1 VSTLQ
6 SSTTETFRLFR
17 YFRLFRDLSSC
28 LHFNLFAKLRPMRSR
43 RNWLAMTTPILLT
56 LGSIALLLWLWRRP
70 PEPLVSV
77 VTLAIA
83 GRAQSP
89 IKTHHDPFGIAAD
102 SEGNLFV
109 SETITGKIYRIPS
122 VVYSSNSAPH
132 GETIVAGQLET
143 PSAIAFDEDGNLV
156 VANTGAHTIMRVDL
170 KTSRSS
176 IIAGT
181 DSVSGSADGSSY
193 EAQFNGPVGVGCGEA
208 GSIYVADTYNDR
220 IRVISRDGQ
229 VRTLA
234 GGSEPGFADG
244 TGSNARF
251 DTPCGI
257 AIAEDGSLLVADT
270 GNHRIRRVELNGRVT
285 TVAGT
290 GEAEERDGVPL
301 EAAFDEPT
309 AITVRDRDSFYVAD
323 AGGSTIRLCTLGER
337 PAVETLAGG
346 YWIGLA
352 DGELP
357 QSRLNRP
364 TGLAL
369 LPRGELAL
377 VDSGN
382 GLVRAL
388 VPGNTKIGRRAD
400 PKSMIIQAGEMRA
413 LIQQGWP
420 RWPFDPPQA
429 RRDIAGTYGE
439 IRGERLPDHESWF
452 HNGLDIPG
460 ADGEPVRAL
469 FTERVTRPLAVID
482 DGGPRER
489 LRLPLFEYI
498 HLRVGRDQNDH
509 PVGNYPKG
517 AITLLRDQQ
526 GDVNRVRIRRGTL
539 IEAGNAIGTLNRLHH
554 VHLVAGP
561 APFEFNALSV
571 LNLPG
576 LIDTVPPVIETVKIR
591 DEEGRLVFE
600 TARAPK
606 DSKGI
611 QVNGR
616 LRIMVRAYDQ
626 VDTNPRHRRLGLY
639 RLGYQII
646 STDGRPAPEFEE
658 PRYNVVFDRLPVNSQ
673 GVLLAFA
680 EGSQSGYEGAT
691 VFDYI
696 VTNVVKD
703 GEAREDFWI
712 TTELAPGDYTLRV
725 VAEDYF
731 GNQARRDLPVTLGR

>member
-1 VSTLQ
+1 
-6 SSTTETFRLFR
+6 
-17 YFRLFRDLSSC
+17 
-28 LHFNLFAKLRPMRSR
+28 
-43 RNWLAMTTPILLT
+43 MTIPILLT
-56 LGSIALLLWLWRRP
+56 LGLIALLLWLWTRP

-77 VTLAIA
+77 VTLTVA

-89 IKTHHDPFGIAAD
+89 FKTHHDPFGIAAD
-102 SEGNLFV
+102 SEGNLFI
-109 SETITGKIYRIPS
+109 SESVTGKIYRVPAG
-122 VVYSSNSAPH
+122 VYSSNAAAQ
-132 GETIVAGQLET
+132 GESIVAEQLET
-143 PSAIAFDEDGNLV
+143 PSAIAFEGDGNLV

-170 KTSRSS
+170 KTSKSS

-181 DSVSGSADGSSY
+181 DGASGSADGSSY
-193 EAQFNGPVGVGCGEA
+193 EAQFNGPVGVACGED

-220 IRVISRDGQ
+220 IRVISRDGR

-244 TGSNARF
+244 MGPDARF

-257 AIAEDGSLLVADT
+257 AITGDGSLLVADT
-270 GNHRIRRVELNGRVT
+270 GNHRIRRLELNGRVT
-285 TVAGT
+285 TIAGA
-290 GEAEERDGVPL
+290 GEAEERNGAPS

-309 AITVRDRDSFYVAD
+309 AIAVRDENSFYVAD
-323 AGGSTIRLCTLGER
+323 AAGSTIRLCTLDEK
-337 PAVETLAGG
+337 PSVVTLAGG
-346 YWIGLA
+346 SPIGLA
-352 DGELP
+352 DGELSK
-357 QSRLNRP
+357 SRLNRP

-369 LPRGELAL
+369 LPGGELAFA
-377 VDSGN
+377 DSGN

-388 VPGNTKIGRRAD
+388 IPGDSNLGRRVD
-400 PKSMIIQAGEMRA
+400 PQSVIIQAGEMRA
-413 LIQQGWP
+413 LIQQGWQGQQGQQ

-439 IRGERLPDHESWF
+439 IRGERLPDHDSWF

-460 ADGEPVRAL
+460 AYGEPVRAL
-469 FTERVTRPLAVID
+469 ISERVTRPIAVID

-489 LRLPLFEYI
+489 LRLPLFEYT
-498 HLRVGRDQNDH
+498 HLRVGRDQNNH
-509 PVGNYPKG
+509 PVGNYSKG
-517 AITLLRDQQ
+517 AITFLRDQH

-539 IEAGNAIGTLNRLHH
+539 IEAGDAIGTLNRLHH
-554 VHLVAGP
+554 LHLVAGP

-576 LIDTVPPVIETVKIR
+576 LIDTVPPVIEAIKIK

-606 DSKGI
+606 DPMGI
-611 QVNGR
+611 HVNGR
-616 LRIMVRAYDQ
+616 LQIMVRAYDR
-626 VDTNPRHRRLGLY
+626 VDTNPRYRRLGLY
-639 RLGYQII
+639 RLGYQVLSI
-646 STDGRPAPEFEE
+646 DGSPAPGFEE
-658 PRYNVVFDRLPVNSQ
+658 PRYNLVFDLLPAHPQ

-680 EGSQSGYEGAT
+680 EGSQSGYQGVT
-691 VFDYI
+691 IFDYI

-712 TTELAPGDYTLRV
+712 TTQLAPGDYTLRV

-731 GNQARRDLPVTLGR
+731 GNQTRRELPVTVVSPDESDSPQNTQKGQKAQSK